1 MFGRLRRNAHPLLT
15 LVLGVCCAFLL
26 WRDSQRPGFP
36 FKGDAPADHIPVG
49 EDVFARNFLGAKWL
63 GGDYLLPQDVAH
75 CTVVVLRYEDGK
87 FRERMGGTVFSPR
100 PGGSRL
106 VPFYVMWGPG
116 PKGTRVVSGWPGMW
130 SGSDNDERYTP
141 LNGGVSR
148 AFGSSRGF
156 GELRGY
162 RVYGFAT
169 SSVAREGREAQARTS
184 SGDVGDA
191 VVNHKHV
198 LVLGMKPFPSEQ
210 AARDWLYTELELP
223 AD

>member
-1 MFGRLRRNAHPLLT
+1 MFARLRRNGHLLLT
-15 LVLGVCCAFLL
+15 FLLCICCTFLL

-36 FKGDAPADHIPVG
+36 FKGDAPADRIPVG
-49 EDVFARNFLGAKWL
+49 EDVFVRNFLGAKWL
-63 GGDYLLPQDVAH
+63 GGDYVLPQDVAH
-75 CTVVVLRYEDGK
+75 CAVVMLRFEDGK
-87 FRERMGGTVFSPR
+87 FRERMGGKVFSPVS
-100 PGGSRL
+100 GGSRL

-116 PKGTRVVSGWPGMW
+116 LKGTRVVSGWPGRW

-141 LNGGVSR
+141 LNHSVHR

-191 VVNHKHV
+191 LANHKHV
-198 LVLGMKPFPSEQ
+198 LVLGMKPIPSEE
-210 AARDWLYTELELP
+210 AARGWLYTEREP
-223 AD
+223 IDD